1 MELEIMTFVTP
12 VPISVPFPIPV
23 PMPRE
28 SNAEVY
34 KWFINS
40 LMPQ

>member
-1 MELEIMTFVTP
+1 MELEIMTFVTS
-12 VPISVPFPIPV
+12 VPISILFPIPI

-34 KWFINS
+34 KNS

>member
-1 MELEIMTFVTP
+1 MTFVTS

-34 KWFINS
+34 KWPHKNS